1 MEFKI
6 NNYPYFFDKDKAM
19 VIYNMKY
26 CIYML
31 YAIQYRMTK
40 LVSIRVDE
48 QTMAEAKRL
57 KINYSEIMRESL
69 KKEIERRNEKD
80 FLESLSKIHRML
92 KNVDP
97 EQLLSDLRKR

>member
-1 MEFKI
+1 M
-6 NNYPYFFDKDKAM
+6 A
-19 VIYNMKY
+19 
-26 CIYML
+26 
-31 YAIQYRMTK
+31 K
-40 LVSIRVDE
+40 LVSISADE
-48 QTMAEAKRL
+48 QTMAESKRL

-97 EQLLSDLRKR
+97 EQLLSDLRKDRDQRR

>member
-1 MEFKI
+1 
-6 NNYPYFFDKDKAM
+6 
-19 VIYNMKY
+19 
-26 CIYML
+26 
-31 YAIQYRMTK
+31 MTK

-92 KNVDP
+92 KNVDY
-97 EQLLSDLRKR
+97 EQLLSDLRKDRDQRP

>member
-1 MEFKI
+1 MDNSAHF
-6 NNYPYFFDKDKAM
+6 
-19 VIYNMKY
+19 
-26 CIYML
+26 IYMP
-31 YAIQYRMTK
+31 YVIQYRMTK

-92 KNVDP
+92 KNVDY
-97 EQLLSDLRKR
+97 EQLLSDLRKDRDQRP